1 MYHAAFNYKEI
12 RMGVKP
18 MKCPY
23 CNGEM
28 EIGILEGGRY
38 LLWAK
43 QPHKISYHPKAGG
56 VLLGEK
62 AVSSVRV
69 DSYICKQCKKI
80 IIDYANL
87 DGIKEK

>member
-1 MYHAAFNYKEI
+1 
-12 RMGVKP
+12 MGVKP
-18 MKCPY
+18 MQCPY
-23 CNGEM
+23 CNGEV

-43 QPHKISYHPKAGG
+43 QLHKVSYYPKAGE

-62 AVSSVRV
+62 AVSSVII

-80 IIDYANL
+80 IIDYTNI
-87 DGIKEK
+87 DGVKE

>member
-12 RMGVKP
+12 RMEMKS

-23 CNGEM
+23 CDGEM

-43 QPHKISYHPKAGG
+43 QPHKISY
-56 VLLGEK
+56 
-62 AVSSVRV
+62 
-69 DSYICKQCKKI
+69 
-80 IIDYANL
+80 
-87 DGIKEK
+87 

>member
-1 MYHAAFNYKEI
+1 
-12 RMGVKP
+12 

-28 EIGILEGGRY
+28 EKGILEGQRY

-43 QPHKISYHPKAGG
+43 RPHKLTYHPKEGE

-62 AVSSVRV
+62 TISSVVV

-80 IIDYANL
+80 ILDYSNL
-87 DGIKEK
+87 EGVKEG

>member
-1 MYHAAFNYKEI
+1 MHHVAFNYKEI
-12 RMGVKP
+12 RME
-18 MKCPY
+18 MKSMQCPY

-43 QPHKISYHPKAGG
+43 QPHKIFYRPKAGE

-62 AVSSVRV
+62 AVSSVIV
-69 DSYICKQCKKI
+69 DSYICKKCKKI
-80 IIDYANL
+80 ITDYANL
-87 DGIKEK
+87 EGVKEG